1 MSVAMRGVQGVLV
14 AGLVLAAGAATAT
27 DWVAEGKKLLKG
39 TGGGT
44 SVAALTDSDIGAGL
58 REALTVGTGNVV
70 KRLGAPGGFANDPA
84 VRIPLPK
91 SLQTVKGALDAVG
104 MGGVVGD
111 LEAKM
116 NQAAEAAIPQAKPLF
131 VDAIKQ
137 MSIDDVKAIYQGPPD
152 AATRYFQGKMSK
164 PLGEKMTPIVEQS
177 LAQVG
182 AVKTYD
188 AAMAKYA
195 KLPFVP
201 NVKSNLTKHVVNRG
215 VDGVFHYLAAEEAA
229 IRQQPV
235 KRTTDLL
242 KKVFGAK

>member
-1 MSVAMRGVQGVLV
+1 MPMRSVQGLLV
-14 AGLVLAAGAATAT
+14 AGLVVAAGAAAAT
-27 DWVAEGKKLLKG
+27 DWIAEGRKLLQ
-39 TGGGT
+39 GGGAAPA
-44 SVAALTDSDIGAGL
+44 VAALSDTDIGAGL

-70 KRLGAPGGFANDPA
+70 QRLGRPGGFSDDPA

-104 MGGVVGD
+104 MGGVIGD
-111 LEAKM
+111 LELKM
-116 NQAAEAAIPQAKPLF
+116 NRAAEAAIPQAKPLF
-131 VDAIKQ
+131 LDAIRQ
-137 MSIDDVKAIYQGPPD
+137 LSIDDVKAIYKGAPD

-164 PLGEKMTPIVEQS
+164 PLGEKMAPIVEQS

-188 AAMAKYA
+188 AAMAKYDR
-195 KLPFVP
+195 LPFVP
-201 NVKSNLTKHVVNRG
+201 DVKANLTRHVVNRG

-242 KKVFGAK
+242 NKVFGAK